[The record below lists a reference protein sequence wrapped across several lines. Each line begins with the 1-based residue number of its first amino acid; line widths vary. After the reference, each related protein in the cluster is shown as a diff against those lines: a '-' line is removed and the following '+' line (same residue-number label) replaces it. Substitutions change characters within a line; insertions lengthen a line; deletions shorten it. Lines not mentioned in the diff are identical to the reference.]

1 MGWKSVI
8 AILTI
13 LLDSVGVLAAVYFIG
28 GVFYNYKMYNARGL
42 DLLPHRGKKLTFM
55 TNENKLTSALNRFLA

>member
-13 LLDSVGVLAAVYFIG
+13 LLDSIGVLAAVYFIG

-42 DLLPHRGKKLTFM
+42 DLLPHRGKKINLHD
-55 TNENKLTSALNRFLA
+55 